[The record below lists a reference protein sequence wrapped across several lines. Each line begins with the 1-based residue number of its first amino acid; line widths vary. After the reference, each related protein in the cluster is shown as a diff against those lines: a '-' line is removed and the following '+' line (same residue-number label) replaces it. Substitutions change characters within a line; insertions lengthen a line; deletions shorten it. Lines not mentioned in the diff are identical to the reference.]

1 MNLLMKYR
9 VHYTFMDQTTRAVN
23 KWEQREKDFDDIE
36 DARMFAFRMSPNVA
50 VRNINIQPVP

>member
-1 MNLLMKYR
+1 
-9 VHYTFMDQTTRAVN
+9 MDQTTTAVN
-23 KWEQREKDFDDIE
+23 KWEQREKDFEDVE